1 MTDTAPHVVD
11 DTNLSRAWARALV
24 ACLDAPGSRKT
35 SLIASVHNM
44 PQMSGEEDNG
54 VREVLDGY
62 LEANEYASVHTVANT
77 LFPEYMWDLAGHSAS
92 AFYQMYA
99 EALPKIKAQNR
110 GSNGRGTYLERLL
123 AYGSGP
129 HPNQLAHIIET
140 FTSRNG
146 VRHSALQASV
156 FDPVRD
162 HVRQAQLAFPCL
174 QHLSFVPTDQGL
186 LVNAFYAT
194 QQVLFKAYGNY
205 LGLWRLGS
213 FVAGELGCQMHRL
226 TCYVGEAKI
235 EGRNGSGSKRALN
248 NSALGRQAR
257 DLAASY
263 QPEGSPA
270 S

>member
-1 MTDTAPHVVD
+1 MTDTAPLVVD
-11 DTNLSRAWARALV
+11 DTNLSRAWARVLV
-24 ACLDAPGSRKT
+24 ACLGAPGSRKT
-35 SLIASVHNM
+35 SLIASVHSM
-44 PQMSGEEDNG
+44 PRMSASEDESI
-54 VREVLDGY
+54 RQALDGY
-62 LEANEYASVHTVANT
+62 LEVNSYASVHTVANT
-77 LFPEYMWDLAGHSAS
+77 LFPEHMWDLAGHDAP
-92 AFYQMYA
+92 AFYQIYE

-140 FTSRNG
+140 FTSRSG

-162 HVRQAQLAFPCL
+162 HVTQAQLAFPCL
-174 QHLSFVPTDQGL
+174 QHLSFVPTDRGL

-213 FVAGELGCQMHRL
+213 FVAGELGTQMHRL
-226 TCYVGEAKI
+226 SCYVGEAKI
-235 EGRNGSGSKRALN
+235 EGRNGSGSKRALSQ
-248 NSALGRQAR
+248 SALGRQAQA
-257 DLAASY
+257 LAASY
-263 QPEGSPA
+263 CAEESSA
-270 S
+270 A